1 MSRRARVSRPVRTSS
16 RSPRPTRAEGP
27 CAAMVASRC
36 SVVIAKPSG
45 SSPSVP
51 IAAPTSSSTPRPA
64 MCAAAVWMPVTLS
77 PSLVTTSP
85 ARRPF
90 QALPWSKMWP
100 RPSHWVEA
108 CSGMAITSSA
118 PPRPCGKP
126 CTPRSASVPVSS
138 MVCTGLVRRRQ
149 PFCGPSMSKLCA
161 REKLTPRR
169 TRAAPWTRLSSVRK
183 FSVPRTSSAPQRPQL
198 EQRLAAAAIAPS
210 GSVRS
215 SSVPMYFLLE
225 ATQLTFRHPKG
236 SGKSRV
242 LMPGIDGTDT
252 AVMTLGRLD
261 LNLLVSLDAL
271 LQQRSVT
278 RAAAQ
283 MGLSQPALSASLA
296 RLRRH
301 FDDELLTRVGNDYRL
316 TPLAVQLRELVRIA
330 LSGAERVFTAQPEFD
345 PASSTREFSLLVSD
359 YAVAVLGHTLATV
372 LSEEAPRTRLRLT
385 PHSPAMVE
393 RAEQVLLGADL
404 MLLPHGFITDL
415 SHRDL
420 YRDEWVCV
428 VSADNPV
435 ADTGLTVEHLRTLPW
450 VVTYHGQTA
459 STPAARQMRMLSI
472 ESRVQVVTEN
482 FITVPTLVAGSDRIA
497 VLQRRLVDPLPLDTG
512 IRALACPIELGPMVE
527 AMWWH
532 PALDDDH
539 EHRYLRDVVARAAQ
553 QAVGGPVPMDALV
566 INGADDPPQEK

>member
-16 RSPRPTRAEGP
+16 RSPRPTRADAP
-27 CAAMVASRC
+27 CAAIVASRC
-36 SVVIAKPSG
+36 SGVIAKPSG

-51 IAAPTSSSTPRPA
+51 IARPTSSRTPRPA
-64 MCAAAVWMPVTLS
+64 IRPPTVSMPVTES

-108 CSGMAITSSA
+108 CSGMAMTSSA

-126 CTPRSASVPVSS
+126 WLPRSASVPVSS

-149 PFCGPSMSKLCA
+149 PFCGPSMSKDCDS
-161 REKLTPRR
+161 EKLTPRR
-169 TRAAPWTRLSSVRK
+169 TRAAPSTRLASSRK

-198 EQRLAAAAIAPS
+198 EQRFAAAAMAPS
-210 GSVRS
+210 GSRGSRRSRECGTLWTVVQPTGVREDEMS
-215 SSVPMYFLLE
+215 DDSHQRRQYRAPVNLAS
-225 ATQLTFRHPKG
+225 
-236 SGKSRV
+236 
-242 LMPGIDGTDT
+242 
-252 AVMTLGRLD
+252 LD

-301 FDDELLTRVGNDYRL
+301 FDDELLTRVGNEYRL
-316 TPLAVQLRELVRIA
+316 TPLAVQLKELTRIA
-330 LSGAERVFTAQPEFD
+330 MTGVERVFTAQPEFD
-345 PASSTREFSLLVSD
+345 PGSSTREFTLLVSD
-359 YAVAVLGHTLATV
+359 YVVAILGDTIAELLT
-372 LSEEAPRTRLRLT
+372 EEAPHTRLRFT

-393 RAEQVLLGADL
+393 RADQVLLTTDVL
-404 MLLPHGFITDL
+404 LLPHGFVTDL
-415 SHRDL
+415 SHADL
-420 YRDEWVCV
+420 YRDEWVCIV
-428 VSADNPV
+428 AADNPV
-435 ADTGLTVEHLRTLPW
+435 VEEGLTVEHLETLPW

-459 STPAARQMRMLSI
+459 STPAARQMRMLGI
-472 ESRVQVVTEN
+472 EPRVQIVNED
-482 FITVPTLVAGSDRIA
+482 FLTVPTLITGSDRIA
-497 VLQRRLVDPLPLDTG
+497 LLQRRLVDVLPLDSG
-512 IRALACPIELGPMVE
+512 IRALPVPFEVSPLIE

-532 PALDDDH
+532 PVFDDDP
-539 EHRYLRDVVARAAQ
+539 EHSYLRDVVMRAAE
-553 QAVGGPVPMDALV
+553 QALGGGIGLTD
-566 INGADDPPQEK
+566 GRPQEK